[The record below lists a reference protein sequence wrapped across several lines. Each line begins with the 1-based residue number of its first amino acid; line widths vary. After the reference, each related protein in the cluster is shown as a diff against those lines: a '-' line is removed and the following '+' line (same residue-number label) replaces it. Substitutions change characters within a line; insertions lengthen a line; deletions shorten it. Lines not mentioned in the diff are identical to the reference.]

1 MIARIFIFALYSVAF
16 EALVL
21 GGTGYAVFVLGHS
34 GWWMLGALYV
44 STKQLKPHHFGIFTE
59 REAEVGHAAA
69 EAARRFREAMKA
81 GEKPCGKP
89 GLPDVKWTRT

>member
-1 MIARIFIFALYSVAF
+1 MIARIFIFALYSVAY

-34 GWWMLGALYV
+34 GWWMLAAFYV

-59 REAEVGHAAA
+59 SVDPKFK
-69 EAARRFREAMKA
+69 EAARLLQESIGAA
-81 GEKPCGKP
+81 PCGKP
-89 GLPDVKWTRT
+89 EGPAGKWRKG